1 MLIEKWVFCVRLIL
15 QISAGPNLITAND
28 QLHLSSWA
36 VCFLLWD
43 WYTDTGGPLGPG
55 GIKDKFWGLPIA
67 NCLLPI
73 VGLIHRHGRSGGWS
87 KTSFGGCHCAFDD
100 NRAEWHLIILFDK
113 WHTMHLRL
121 QLHNDIFLVLLVTA
135 SDLIFS
141 VYRVHSFWGVG
152 GLQAAPNH

>member
-15 QISAGPNLITAND
+15 QISAGANLITAND

-67 NCLLPI
+67 YCLLWDWYTDTGGPGGDQRQVLGTAYCQLPI
-73 VGLIHRHGRSGGWS
+73 VGMIYRHTRAVREVIKDKGWGLS
-87 KTSFGGCHCAFDD
+87 LCLWRKSC
-100 NRAEWHLIILFDK
+100 RATLNHSLW
-113 WHTMHLRL
+113 
-121 QLHNDIFLVLLVTA
+121 QLTHHA
-135 SDLIFS
+135 SSI
-141 VYRVHSFWGVG
+141 
-152 GLQAAPNH
+152 AAP

>member
-15 QISAGPNLITAND
+15 QISAGANLITAND

-67 NCLLPI
+67 YYLLWDWYTDTGGPGGDQRQVLGVVI
-73 VGLIHRHGRSGGWS
+73 VPLTTIV
-87 KTSFGGCHCAFDD
+87 
-100 NRAEWHLIILFDK
+100 
-113 WHTMHLRL
+113 
-121 QLHNDIFLVLLVTA
+121 Q
-135 SDLIFS
+135 SDT
-141 VYRVHSFWGVG
+141 
-152 GLQAAPNH
+152 